1 MIAKIIEGRSFGGCV
16 GYVLKKDS
24 EIIHAN
30 GVRTDSAKTIAQ
42 DFNFQRMLNPR
53 LGKAVGHIILSWNTA
68 DKNMLNNDIMVS
80 SAKRYLAKMGIRD
93 TQCLIVRHHDRKHDH
108 IHIIYNR
115 VDDYSKTISNS
126 NQRYK
131 SFKACKE
138 LNALYGFKQSE
149 GKQNVNGE
157 RLKGNDR
164 TKYQIY
170 DTVKAGIRNGRNWS
184 ELQNYI
190 RYRGV
195 EMQFKYRSGTDEVQ
209 GISFSKNGQTFR
221 GSAIDRSLSYVQID
235 RALNGIDNAIEQN
248 HGMERNVSTDR
259 SMDTNIGET
268 IGYLAS
274 ALFSIP
280 EITPDQEDPFI
291 KKRKKKENYRLKR

>member
-30 GVRTDSAKTIAQ
+30 GLRTDSAKTIVQ

-53 LGKAVGHIILSWNTA
+53 LGKAVGHIILSWNTE
-68 DKNMLNNDIMVS
+68 DKNKLNNDIMVS
-80 SAKRYLAKMGIRD
+80 SAKRYLTKMGIRD
-93 TQCLIVRHHDRKHDH
+93 TQCLMVRHHDRKHDH

-115 VDDYSKTISNS
+115 VDDYGKTISNS

-138 LNALYGFKQSE
+138 LNALYDFKQSE
-149 GKQNVNGE
+149 GKKNVNRG
-157 RLKGNDR
+157 RLKVNDR
-164 TKYQIY
+164 TKYEIY
-170 DTVKAGIRNGRNWS
+170 DTVKAGIRHSRNWK
-184 ELQNYI
+184 ELQHYI

-221 GSAIDRSLSYVQID
+221 GSAIDRSLSYGQID
-235 RALNGIDNAIEQN
+235 RALNGIDNAMEQT
-248 HGMERNVSTDR
+248 HRMESNLSRGQSI
-259 SMDTNIGET
+259 SANIGET

-280 EITPDQEDPFI
+280 EIAPEQEDPFI